1 MLRMNFP
8 QRKAVRRK
16 EAKERQA
23 ERDKLS
29 PVAQLLKLDNLLG
42 KDVGA
47 KKERA
52 RLKKLISEGVDTRKK
67 D

>member
-8 QRKAVRRK
+8 QRKDVRRK

-29 PVAQLLKLDNLLG
+29 PGAQLLKLNNLLG

-47 KKERA
+47 KNERA
-52 RLKKLISEGVDTRKK
+52 RLKKLIHKGIDTKGQ
-67 D
+67 